1 MKDIEFVTAIQIG
14 KNITDIFRLPCIA
27 AIRKDIFGAV
37 FYELYG
43 FLMSDGRNA
52 VAREGNWLCEN
63 YNSKW
68 KLMTNE
74 EYLEY
79 VSRSNVNA

>member
-52 VAREGNWLCEN
+52 VAREGNWLCEDE
-63 YNSKW
+63 KHRW
-68 KLMTNE
+68 HLLTNE
-74 EYLEY
+74 EY
-79 VSRSNVNA
+79 VSFSNNR